1 MAESTTCRRHGMQE
15 DVEAV
20 QAMLRY
26 VSHHLRTQANFD
38 HVIGVLS
45 LVLQLHGAA
54 LPCHK
59 QLQEACTDIRGLLV
73 RAWQKVDV
81 SVQTLRCLVLLFGR
95 MQV

>member
-1 MAESTTCRRHGMQE
+1 MQV

-20 QAMLRY
+20 EAMLRY
-26 VSHHLRTQANFD
+26 VSHHLMTQKSFD

-54 LPCHK
+54 LPHHK
-59 QLQEACTDIRGLLV
+59 QLQDACTAIRGLLG

-81 SVQTLRCLVLLFGR
+81 SVQTLRCLVLLFGH

>member
-1 MAESTTCRRHGMQE
+1 MQV

-20 QAMLRY
+20 QGMLSY
-26 VSHHLRTQANFD
+26 VAHHLKTQKNFD

-45 LVLQLHGAA
+45 LVLKLHGEAI
-54 LPCHK
+54 PHHK
-59 QLQEACTDIRGLLV
+59 QLHDLCTEIRGVLGG
-73 RAWQKVDV
+73 AWQKVDV